1 MHLCCYLDVLTSCLH
16 LLEKGLIDGQLFQTI
31 GLLSKALVPIAM
43 CVATIG
49 ALLRGGGSFGPPTV
63 GSQVSSWLPLLF
75 TTPDNFGGGR
85 IFYARHLWGSL
96 STESWV
102 SNVVRG

>member
-16 LLEKGLIDGQLFQTI
+16 LLEKGLIDGQLFLTN

-49 ALLRGGGSFGPPTV
+49 ALLRGGGSLAQDPNSGFPGEFLV
-63 GSQVSSWLPLLF
+63 ASIVYYS
-75 TTPDNFGGGR
+75 
-85 IFYARHLWGSL
+85 
-96 STESWV
+96 
-102 SNVVRG
+102 